1 MSEKKIRGLSRRDV
15 LKSTAVAGAGFA
27 AGAMGFPAVT
37 RSQQMK
43 KFLKPLVA
51 GLNGKEMDPSTQSI
65 SLIPKILR
73 EKYDVDMKIEVH
85 SASTLG
91 TDIGQLDAVKTGFID
106 ITSNATAA
114 FSGYSKSLVFMDLPY
129 LFNDWD
135 HALRFIKT
143 SDLLKKQV
151 LQMEKDYGVKLLPFV
166 GAGGYRMLT
175 NRRRALQSPKD
186 VAGLKFRGSAGG
198 SPADFN
204 LIRGWGGNPTPVPFV
219 ETYTAIQQGVVDGM
233 YIQPI
238 WTYNFNFFEVA
249 KFTTL
254 TGGAWVAQMQVMNL
268 ATWNAMPEAIQK
280 AFIMAAQD
288 AADQMNI
295 LDRKLEGEMIANLK
309 AKGQQIYE
317 PSAAEMKQFKDIGLA
332 MWDDESKTN
341 VPASIVKEAREFK
354 A

>member
-1 MSEKKIRGLSRRDV
+1 MTEKKIRGVSRRDV
-15 LKSTAVAGAGFA
+15 LKGSAVATVGVA
-27 AGAMGFPAVT
+27 AGTMGFPAIT
-37 RSQQMK
+37 RSQQQK
-43 KFLKPLVA
+43 RFLKPIVA

-65 SLIPKILR
+65 SLIPKILK
-73 EKYDVDMKIEVH
+73 EKYDVDMKVEVH

-106 ITSNATAA
+106 ITSNASAA
-114 FSGYSKSLVFMDLPY
+114 FSGYSDALIFLDLPY

-143 SDLLKKQV
+143 SDLVKKQSAKF
-151 LQMEKDYGVKLLPFV
+151 EKDYGVKLLPFV

-204 LIRGWGGNPTPVPFV
+204 LIRGWGGNPTPIPFV
-219 ETYTAIQQGVVDGM
+219 ELYTAIQQGVVDGM

-238 WTYNFNFFEVA
+238 WTYNFNFHEVA

-254 TGGAWVAQMQVMNL
+254 TGGVWVAQTQVMNIN
-268 ATWNAMPEAIQK
+268 TWNSMPEAIQK
-280 AFIMAAQD
+280 AFWNAAQD
-288 AADQMNI
+288 AADQMNV
-295 LDRKLEGEMIANLK
+295 LDRKLEDEMIANLK
-309 AKGQQIYE
+309 AKGQQIYQ
-317 PSAAEMKQFKDIGLA
+317 PSAAEMKEFKDIGLA
-332 MWDDESKTN
+332 MWDDKSKTN
-341 VPASIVKEAREFK
+341 VDPSVVKEAREFK